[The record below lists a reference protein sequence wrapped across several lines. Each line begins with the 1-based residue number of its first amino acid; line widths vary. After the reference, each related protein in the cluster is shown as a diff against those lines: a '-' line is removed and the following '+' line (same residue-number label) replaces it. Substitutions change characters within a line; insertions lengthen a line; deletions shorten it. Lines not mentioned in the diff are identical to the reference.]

1 MYDDFIFAGKNCR
14 DFGTHAF
21 FGETTTIGTTISRNL
36 YDLPG
41 GIEAEIG
48 EASYKSVTR
57 KVTLTPMDGRE
68 ADEAFCRQI
77 VGWLCAKR
85 GRLTLERDPDVYRI
99 CSFDKAAE
107 LDNKSWPDGCIQL
120 TATMQGLAFATH
132 AQTASAT
139 TSGGKATLRA
149 GFDTDIAAPLRL
161 DIKVTSGT
169 VTAATIVV
177 GGKSLALSGL
187 SAASGKTIRYE
198 AGDARA
204 DLPPILSVDGVQ
216 RFGTVKAW
224 KRLKVTRG
232 QSIGVMLTGGEA
244 VVTAYLR
251 GRWIA

>member
-1 MYDDFIFAGKNCR
+1 MYDDFTFGGKSCR
-14 DFGTHAF
+14 DFGAHAF
-21 FGETTTIGTTISRNL
+21 FGETTIIGSTISRSL

-48 EASYKSVTR
+48 EASYKTSTR
-57 KVTLTPMDGRE
+57 KVTLVPMDGRE
-68 ADEAFCRQI
+68 ADEAFCRRI
-77 VGWLCAKR
+77 IGWLCVGR
-85 GRLTLERDPDVYRI
+85 GRLVLDRDPDVYRI

-107 LDNKSWPDGCIQL
+107 LDNKGWPDGCIQL
-120 TATMQGLAFATH
+120 TATMQGLCFATH
-132 AQTASAT
+132 AQTATAA

-149 GFDTDIAAPLRL
+149 GFDTDVAAPLRV
-161 DIKVTSGT
+161 DIKVTSGK

-187 SAASGKTIRYE
+187 NAAAGQTIRYE
-198 AGDARA
+198 AGDART

-216 RFGTVKAW
+216 RFGVVKAW

-244 VVTAYLR
+244 AVTAYLR